1 MVFWKTVI
9 RLNSCSSFHHH
20 HHYQQQHQHHH
31 RRRRYHRHQCCCY
44 GFKVINLAQKLFANK
59 VISFSVDRKTNICLP
74 IVLANMEYL
83 KKCYTELFYNVCVTY
98 YTDLLY
104 FLLKGI
110 IFNLIA
116 CSEDH
121 NRIPVQLSTHAQ
133 VTEKHDGPKTVLK
146 VSYSSKCFRRQLRRR
161 IVSDS
166 SNINTY
172 FRFI

>member
-1 MVFWKTVI
+1 M
-9 RLNSCSSFHHH
+9 
-20 HHYQQQHQHHH
+20 
-31 RRRRYHRHQCCCY
+31 
-44 GFKVINLAQKLFANK
+44 
-59 VISFSVDRKTNICLP
+59 
-74 IVLANMEYL
+74 
-83 KKCYTELFYNVCVTY
+83 CVTY

-146 VSYSSKCFRRQLRRR
+146 VSYSTLIFGSFKHATLFMLVLKPPYVPQGQG
-161 IVSDS
+161 IQKEDS
-166 SNINTY
+166 AAIQWIGFWETSFVIHWIENN
-172 FRFI
+172 